1 MIADNDPL
9 VQPHSSSSGD
19 VFPPFFRRATD
30 SDGDVAGESLNAI
43 PFSYETGNV
52 CTVDLAG
59 ELLKRLREN
68 GERNE
73 VQQQHDV
80 PLTQKASP
88 SQDGTPQTTSTSSPD
103 SKPKGKKNKNST
115 ADHQALI
122 DRLNKKPHLIEFKGA
137 ELDRN
142 ERLKI
147 IAAVA
152 MCESGSD
159 PFGAENTDEEFVGRK
174 NGHKGIETSYSR
186 IVHIGL
192 SYGVIQFTQDGGALG
207 GVLKKC
213 DERNHQKFTEVFG
226 DNWQELITLTTS
238 GIEVPGVDYASGL
251 EHWHSIAKTKAGVE
265 ISSEASKGKLPVS
278 SEIRGKRVQ
287 PIAVTVGGAKQ
298 DLWEGTWKQRFKDA
312 ATVVD
317 FQEAQ
322 LIYAVEN
329 YLNPTLPFCK
339 TNNVR
344 SGLGIAF
351 AVACAV
357 RGVKPQLLLEA
368 AKKKNLKVPFESE
381 ADEKAAVVSISKG
394 EIKEYQTT
402 YKGKSKTI
410 KVAGEEITR
419 AGRLNKD
426 ETGFLAEDMYWTETF
441 DDAHDK

>member
-1 MIADNDPL
+1 
-9 VQPHSSSSGD
+9 
-19 VFPPFFRRATD
+19 
-30 SDGDVAGESLNAI
+30 
-43 PFSYETGNV
+43 
-52 CTVDLAG
+52 
-59 ELLKRLREN
+59 
-68 GERNE
+68 
-73 VQQQHDV
+73 
-80 PLTQKASP
+80 
-88 SQDGTPQTTSTSSPD
+88 
-103 SKPKGKKNKNST
+103 
-115 ADHQALI
+115 
-122 DRLNKKPHLIEFKGA
+122 
-137 ELDRN
+137 
-142 ERLKI
+142 
-147 IAAVA
+147 
-152 MCESGSD
+152 
-159 PFGAENTDEEFVGRK
+159 
-174 NGHKGIETSYSR
+174 
-186 IVHIGL
+186 
-192 SYGVIQFTQDGGALG
+192 
-207 GVLKKC
+207 
-213 DERNHQKFTEVFG
+213 
-226 DNWQELITLTTS
+226 
-238 GIEVPGVDYASGL
+238 
-251 EHWHSIAKTKAGVE
+251 
-265 ISSEASKGKLPVS
+265 
-278 SEIRGKRVQ
+278 
-287 PIAVTVGGAKQ
+287 
-298 DLWEGTWKQRFKDA
+298 LWEGTWKQRFKDA